1 MAFEPG
7 CRNSW
12 HIHHHK
18 GGQILLAAGGRGW
31 SQARGE
37 PARELRP
44 GGGVDIPPEVQH
56 WHEAAADS
64 WVSHLA
70 VAIPPEGASNQW
82 LEPVSGEEYGKL

>member
-1 MAFEPG
+1 MTFEPG

-31 SQARGE
+31 YQTRAN
-37 PARELRP
+37 PP
-44 GGGVDIPPEVQH
+44 GNSAPEAGWTFPEVKL
-56 WHEAAADS
+56 WHGAAADS

-70 VAIPPEGASNQW
+70 VAIPPEGGSNQW

>member
-1 MAFEPG
+1 MSRAAG
-7 CRNSW
+7 TAGTR
-12 HIHHHK
+12 HAHHK

-31 SQARGE
+31 YQTRAN
-37 PARELRP
+37 PP
-44 GGGVDIPPEVQH
+44 GNSAPEAGWTSPPEVQH

-70 VAIPPEGASNQW
+70 VAIPPEGGSNQW